1 MQTVSISASVAEA
14 VILQAPAGGAGLS
27 KLPRYTIGITLRQE
41 RVIIAEARRRGIG
54 FSEMVRRI
62 LDVYAEKKDAEVAR

>member
-1 MQTVSISASVAEA
+1 MQTQSASASE
-14 VILQAPAGGAGLS
+14 VIARPVFTEPGLS

-62 LDVYAEKKDAEVAR
+62 LDVYAENQEAKAAAAR